1 MLLIKNVVTLDGFNC
16 HIQIENG
23 LITKVSEDFDPG
35 FSGEVLEGNG
45 MVVTTPFWNM
55 HTHAGMTLLRGHGE
69 GHSLMNWL
77 EKYIWPAEAN
87 LTEELVYHGTKLA
100 CLEMIK
106 SGTLGFMDMY
116 WHPRGAVKAVD
127 EMGMRAVICPVVFDN
142 FDEDTSK
149 ACRERVVKE
158 LKEITD
164 HKNKKITAGVAPHAI
179 YTVSAELLQWSYNLT
194 DGKLPYHIHLSESEF
209 EVNSSVENHGVRP
222 VEYLEGLGVLGQ
234 NTFAAHSC
242 WLNKEEMNTY
252 GRLGVKAVTCPV
264 SNLKLAGGK
273 ICPVVDLEES
283 GVDVF
288 IGTDGCASN
297 NNLDMFE
304 EMKFTALL
312 QKHAKVDPTVL
323 SSADVLAMASEKAAS
338 SLGLDYGIEV
348 GCVADL
354 ILLDTKVAAG
364 TPCLDLKSNLV
375 YALNGSIVNTAI
387 CGGQVLMQN
396 CIVEAEN
403 EIIAQAEAAAKEI
416 LNIKQ

>member
-1 MLLIKNVVTLDGFNC
+1 MLLIKNVVTLDGSHCN
-16 HIQIENG
+16 IQIEDG
-23 LITKVSEDFDPG
+23 LISKVSKDFDAN
-35 FSGEVLEGNG
+35 FIGEVIEGHG

-69 GHSLMNWL
+69 GHGLMNWL
-77 EKYIWPAEAN
+77 ENYIWPAEAN

-116 WHPRGAVKAVD
+116 WHPAGAVKAVD

-142 FDEDTSK
+142 FDPATSE
-149 ACRERVVKE
+149 ACRDRVEKE
-158 LKEITD
+158 LK
-164 HKNKKITAGVAPHAI
+164 KITNHPNEKIMGGVAPHAI

-194 DGKLPYHIHLSESEF
+194 GGTLPYHIHLSETEF
-209 EVNSSVENHGVRP
+209 EVNSSVESHGVRP
-222 VEYLEGLGVLGQ
+222 VAYLEKLGVLGQ

-242 WLNKEEMNTY
+242 WLNTEEVATY

-264 SNLKLAGGK
+264 SNLKLAGGQ
-273 ICPVVDLEES
+273 ICPVVDLEDA

-312 QKHAKVDPTVL
+312 QKHQKVDPTVL
-323 SSADVLAMASEKAAS
+323 SSARVLAMASEQAAS

-348 GCVADL
+348 GCAADL

-387 CGGQVLMQN
+387 CGGQVLMRN
-396 CIVEAEN
+396 GIVEGEK
-403 EIIAQAEAAAKEI
+403 EILANAEAAAKEI
-416 LNIKQ
+416 LKIK